1 MSKFS
6 QFFDAVLDGAKSVA
20 GDSARAFLKEATTDN
35 GAFKLRAEADL
46 KRWTK
51 LLANGDINKDD
62 YASLVRGQWSEAAL
76 AALLKSGIA
85 AQKAAEVRDKLI
97 DIAVSAAFTILL

>member
-6 QFFDAVLDGAKSVA
+6 QFLEAVLDGAKSVA
-20 GDSARAFLKEATTDN
+20 GQSARDFLKEATADSDV
-35 GAFKLRAEADL
+35 FKQRAEADL

-51 LLANGDINKDD
+51 LLADDEINKEDF
-62 YASLVRGQWSEAAL
+62 ASLVRGQWSEAAL

-85 AQKAAEVRDKLI
+85 AQKAAELRDKLT
-97 DIAVSAAFTILL
+97 DIAISAAFAILL